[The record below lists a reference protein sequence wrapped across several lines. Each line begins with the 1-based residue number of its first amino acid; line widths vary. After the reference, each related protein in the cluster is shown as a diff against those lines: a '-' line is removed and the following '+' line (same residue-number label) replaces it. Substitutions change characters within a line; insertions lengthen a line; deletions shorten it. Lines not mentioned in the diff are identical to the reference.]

1 MSLRQ
6 KTVRLDKLPA
16 VGLPR
21 HEHSLNAT
29 LELHLLEPRRTSRLW
44 SRGSGQT
51 TSTLPPIKAGGGAQ
65 EPFCG
70 GLLIKLLIEY
80 QYSSPNYSAEAPG
93 GATTL
98 TSAANSIANL
108 SKLDSEEVA
117 NAVTICL

>member
-1 MSLRQ
+1 M
-6 KTVRLDKLPA
+6 RLDKLPA

-21 HEHSLNAT
+21 QEHSMNAT
-29 LELHLLEPRRTSRLW
+29 SDSAKEPDHSSRLW
-44 SRGSGQT
+44 SRELKSD
-51 TSTLPPIKAGGGAQ
+51 TSTRPPRGREAVRINSD
-65 EPFCG
+65 CG

-93 GATTL
+93 GTTTL
-98 TSAANSIANL
+98 TSAANSISNL